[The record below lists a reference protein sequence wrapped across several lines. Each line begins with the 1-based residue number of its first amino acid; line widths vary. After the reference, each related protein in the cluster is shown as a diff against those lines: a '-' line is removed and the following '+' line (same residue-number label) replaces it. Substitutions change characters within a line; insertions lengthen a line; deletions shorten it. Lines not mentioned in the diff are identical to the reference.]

1 MAEKQQPSV
10 SVVTPV
16 YRDPEGLDETLRTAV
31 DQDYPSY
38 EIVVV
43 VTPAD
48 GNTLST
54 AQSYAD
60 RHPGLVSVHT
70 EERKGAAA
78 ARNTGIE
85 HATGDVIAFLDADIR
100 VEQTWLQDAVDE
112 LIARGAHYLACDI
125 RFPEADG
132 RIGLV
137 ERYDRAMALPAKHY
151 VEDYNF
157 AVTACLFVTREL
169 IDDVGRFDARLTSSE
184 DKEFGNR
191 ASEAGYDLHYTSGV
205 SVTHPPRST
214 FKAQYNKAL
223 RIGRGLEQLKRY
235 YPGRYSSPSLVSPLA
250 YLPPSPNRV
259 RARMNSNSY
268 SASFFPFLRIYLLE
282 WILKLAQQYGR
293 IRESRSAASE
303 ETVAEEP
310 VMD

>member
-10 SVVTPV
+10 TVVTPV
-16 YRDPEGLDETLRTAV
+16 YQDPEGLDETLRTAV
-31 DQDYPSY
+31 NQDYPSY

-43 VTPAD
+43 VTPVD

-54 AQSYAD
+54 AQSYANRYPD
-60 RHPGLVSVHT
+60 LVSVHK

-100 VEQTWLQDAVDE
+100 VEQTWLQNAVDE
-112 LIARGAHYLACDI
+112 LIAREANYLACDI
-125 RFPEADG
+125 RFPETDG
-132 RIGLV
+132 RVGLV

-151 VEDYNF
+151 IEEYNF

-169 IDDVGRFDARLTSSE
+169 IDDVGQFDARLSSSE

-191 ASEAGYDLHYTSGV
+191 VSEAGYDLHYTSSV
-205 SVTHPPRST
+205 SVTHPLRST

-235 YPGRYSSPSLVSPLA
+235 YPRRYSNPSLVSPLA
-250 YLPPSPNRV
+250 YVPPSPNRV
-259 RARMNSNSY
+259 RDRMNSNSY
-268 SASFFPFLRIYLLE
+268 SASFFPFLQIYFLE

-293 IRESRSAASE
+293 IRESRSAASQ
-303 ETVAEEP
+303 ETVAEEL